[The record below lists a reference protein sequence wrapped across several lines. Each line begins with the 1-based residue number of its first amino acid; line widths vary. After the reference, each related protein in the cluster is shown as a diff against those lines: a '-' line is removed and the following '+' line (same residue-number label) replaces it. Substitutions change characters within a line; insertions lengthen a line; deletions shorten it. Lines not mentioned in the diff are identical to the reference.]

1 MPILTLIAGPGKR
14 VCVSAYVNV
23 VHTQT
28 PTHGG
33 ETGIKATLHKEILDL
48 THKIKPTKK
57 RVKILQ

>member
-48 THKIKPTKK
+48 THKIKPTK
-57 RVKILQ
+57 